1 MEKNVINKLYF
12 KNLAKKK
19 PKPYSDMLWYKEK
32 KKIPCFDS
40 CTSLKLIS
48 SIFFW
53 IVLIDIVQCW
63 SDASIGETLQNS
75 SE

>member
-12 KNLAKKK
+12 KNLAKKNQNPILTCFGTRK
-19 PKPYSDMLWYKEK
+19 K